1 MPHLFWL
8 AKKKW
13 NKNVL
18 TVRKITTGQRDVN
31 CFLAW
36 LTIYQRKAKDDSNRS
51 KHTRDPDPKAIQQIN
66 FTGNLECAGNTT
78 MYFIIEEANE
88 IILEFSK
95 GTMKAL

>member
-36 LTIYQRKAKDDSNRS
+36 LTIYQRKTKDDSNRS
-51 KHTRDPDPKAIQQIN
+51 KHTRDPDPKAIQQIS
-66 FTGNLECAGNTT
+66 FTGNLGRDRKENTT
-78 MYFIIEEANE
+78 TFFIIEGAKQTVLDFHKE
-88 IILEFSK
+88 
-95 GTMKAL
+95 M